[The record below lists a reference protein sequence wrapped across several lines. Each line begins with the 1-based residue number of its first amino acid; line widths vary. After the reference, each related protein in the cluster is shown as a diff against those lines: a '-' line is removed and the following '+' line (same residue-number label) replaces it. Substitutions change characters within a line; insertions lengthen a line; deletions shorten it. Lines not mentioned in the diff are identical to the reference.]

1 MSTAEDAIARAKR
14 AYRAGQRAEARQIL
28 LNLLQHDAHHEAA
41 WLLLSAL
48 VETPAE
54 QRTCLENVLTL
65 NPTHEAAR
73 KGLEAIERKLN
84 RHAGPS
90 RLAPADDPWADVSG
104 GDFARHDP
112 DAPVTSVEWSRDEGA
127 AVYGSGKQITLP
139 TGQEYDEWVRSLRIS
154 TDAPADEAK
163 VPPFVAEDLGP
174 FGDTAFMVDTHP
186 FAGDPAFDALSGN
199 SAPFFQA
206 DDEMPVEYPGSPGPS
221 QGGRVWGADP
231 APRQPD
237 PDHAPRRTR
246 HEFSF
251 EPDDEDELPAAP
263 LPSASPVRPAAA
275 PAPVR
280 AAAAHEPEASGPDVF
295 FKYIPPEITA
305 PSGGSGRRT
314 VALAA
319 GVVVLI
325 AANIAALAALLGAV

>member
-1 MSTAEDAIARAKR
+1 MSTADDAIVQAKR

-28 LNLLQHDAHHEAA
+28 LNLLRHDAHREDA
-41 WLLLSAL
+41 WLLLSAV

-54 QRTCLENVLTL
+54 QRTCLENVLAL

-73 KGLEAIERKLN
+73 KGLEAIERKMN
-84 RHAGPS
+84 RRAEPS
-90 RLAPADDPWADVSG
+90 RPAPADDPWADFSS

-112 DAPVTSVEWSRDEGA
+112 DAPVTSVEWSRDDGP

-139 TGQEYDEWVRSLRIS
+139 TGQEYDDWVRSLRIS

-174 FGDTAFMVDTHP
+174 FGDTAFMLDTHP
-186 FAGDPAFDALSGN
+186 FADDSVFDTVSDS
-199 SAPFFQA
+199 SASFFQA
-206 DDEMPVEYPGSPGPS
+206 DATMPAEPPGSPSAS
-221 QGGRVWGADP
+221 QGGRVWGGDP
-231 APRQPD
+231 APRQPS
-237 PDHAPRRTR
+237 PDWAPRRTR

-251 EPDDEDELPAAP
+251 EPDDEDALPAAP
-263 LPSASPVRPAAA
+263 LPAAGPVRPAAA

-280 AAAAHEPEASGPDVF
+280 AAPINEPEASGPDAF

-305 PSGGSGRRT
+305 SSGGSGRRT
-314 VALAA
+314 AVLVA
-319 GVVVLI
+319 GVLALI
-325 AANIAALAALLGAV
+325 VANIAALAALLGAV